1 MHGWSSIKQFADGS
15 AQSEAGRSP
24 EDDCLLYGANDVH
37 MDVIGDSLS
46 GWLIFTVPKVREGI
60 ILIRMEWWCE
70 LYKIRGKLTENWT
83 EVNDGKTHDTTPYK
97 RPDDNDRKLLVS
109 SLDDVHR
116 ALGKPTFET
125 TVPVDIEMDIAIDGK
140 IVRTLNYEDFKQYS
154 IEYVKNVR
162 NSKAYQFIP
171 FILLT

>member
-1 MHGWSSIKQFADGS
+1 MKQFADGS

-24 EDDCLLYGANDVH
+24 QNDCLLYGANDVH
-37 MDVIGDSLS
+37 MAVIGDSLS

-70 LYKIRGKLTENWT
+70 AYKISGKITEKWT

-116 ALGKPTFET
+116 ALGKPTFES

-140 IVRTLNYEDFKQYS
+140 IVRTLNYEDFKQYMR
-154 IEYVKNVR
+154 EYIKNVR
-162 NSKAYQFIP
+162 NSKSFQFIP